1 LPSVSKNGMFHNM
14 RNTQNFE
21 TANREK
27 TLYTEQELL
36 QALLTILKK
45 RFPAIWEISLEP
57 KRVLDRFEVDA
68 VLTIHAPDG
77 VTGCILIEA
86 KNANSVNINN
96 WLVRQSQLSDEKRF
110 PASQWL
116 LVAPYVSPM
125 MRERLKRVGV
135 SYVDMTGN
143 LYVICNHPAVFL
155 MQEGA
160 STNPWR
166 EEHVLHS
173 LKGRGASRAIR
184 ALCDFRPP
192 YGIRELAMRSNTPA
206 PTITRVVQ
214 LLEQED
220 LLQRDSA
227 GKIIDVQ
234 WRQVLVRWTQD
245 YNFITSHHTK
255 TFLEPR
261 GLDALL
267 RKLQKTDRPYAVTGS
282 LATLPLGAIAPPR
295 LAALYVPNSA
305 QAAEHLHLHRADHG
319 ANVLLVEPFDPV
331 VFERTVQVNG
341 IVYAAATQ
349 VAADLLTSSGRGPEE
364 AEWILEWMEEHE
376 NVWRA

>member
-1 LPSVSKNGMFHNM
+1 M

-27 TLYTEQELL
+27 TTYTEQELL
-36 QALLTILKK
+36 QALLMILKK
-45 RFPAIWEISLEP
+45 RFPATWEILLEP
-57 KRVLDRFEVDA
+57 KGVLDRFEIDA
-68 VLTIHAPDG
+68 VLAIHAPDG
-77 VTGCILIEA
+77 VAGRILVEA

-96 WLVRQSQLSDEKRF
+96 WLVRQSQLSDEKHF
-110 PASQWL
+110 SGSQWL
-116 LVAPYVSPM
+116 LVTPYVSPI
-125 MRERLKRVGV
+125 MRERLKKVGI

-143 LYVICNHPAVFL
+143 LYVTSNHPAVFL

-160 STNPWR
+160 SINPWR

-173 LKGRGASRAIR
+173 LKGRGTGRAIR
-184 ALCDFRPP
+184 AFCDFRPP

-206 PTITRVVQ
+206 STITRVAQ

-227 GKIIDVQ
+227 GKITDVQ
-234 WRQVLVRWTQD
+234 WHQVLIRWTQD
-245 YNFITSHHTK
+245 YNFITSNHTK

-267 RKLQKTDRPYAVTGS
+267 RKLQKANWPYAVTGS
-282 LATLPLGAIAPPR
+282 LATQPLGAIAPPR

-305 QAAEHLHLHRADHG
+305 QAAEHLHLHRVDHG

-331 VFERTVQVNG
+331 VFERTTQVDR

-349 VAADLLTSSGRGPEE
+349 IAADLLTSSGRGPEE

-376 NVWRA
+376 NAWRA

>member
-1 LPSVSKNGMFHNM
+1 M
-14 RNTQNFE
+14 RNSQNFE
-21 TANREK
+21 TAHREK
-27 TLYTEQELL
+27 TPYTEQELL
-36 QALLTILKK
+36 QALLIILKK
-45 RFPAIWEISLEP
+45 RFPPAWEISLEP
-57 KRVLDRFEVDA
+57 MRVLDRFEVDA
-68 VLTIHAPDG
+68 VLAIHAPDG
-77 VTGCILIEA
+77 VTGCLLVEA
-86 KNANSVNINN
+86 KNANSVTINN
-96 WLVRQSQLSDEKRF
+96 WLVRQSQLSDDKHF
-110 PASQWL
+110 PVSQWL
-116 LVAPYVSPM
+116 VVAPYVSPI
-125 MRERLKRVGV
+125 MRERLKKVGI

-143 LYVICNHPAVFL
+143 LYVTSNHPAVFL

-166 EEHVLHS
+166 EGHILHS
-173 LKGRGASRAIR
+173 LKGRGAGRAIR
-184 ALCDFRPP
+184 ALCDFLPP
-192 YGIRELAMRSNTPA
+192 YGIRELAMRSSTPA

-227 GKIIDVQ
+227 GKITDVL
-234 WRQVLVRWTQD
+234 WHQVLVRWTQD
-245 YNFITSHHTK
+245 YHFITSNHSK

-267 RKLQKTDRPYAVTGS
+267 RKLQKADWSYALTGS
-282 LATLPLGAIAPPR
+282 LATQPLGTIAPPR

-331 VFERTVQVNG
+331 VFERTTQVDG
-341 IVYAAATQ
+341 VIYAAIAQ

-376 NVWRA
+376 NAWRA